1 MIACIGNIA
10 YDFVVFTD
18 KYAIENSK
26 ATYVKTEI
34 NTGGPACNAACVLS
48 RLGNQVDFYG
58 QIGNDN
64 FGKEALNRLYCE
76 GMDLSHVN
84 ISNNIM
90 TPFSF
95 VIVNTKSATRTINSV
110 RSPKDLENSEI
121 ESVKYESKY
130 DYILTDGKYS
140 KDSIELINQNPNAIS
155 IIDAGRWNDGIL
167 KVCESVNY
175 IICSE
180 EFANNVS
187 GVKINDDYSNNV
199 VVFNKIKERFPN
211 ALGIA
216 ITVGKNGYICEKD
229 NVVLKRS
236 TFNSGMPSIDTNCA
250 GDIFHAGFTHA
261 LAHGYD
267 YYEALE
273 FANVTAS
280 ISTTRTG
287 GKDSCPS
294 LEEIDSFMNK
304 EVKAYVKKFK

>member
-26 ATYVKTEI
+26 ASYAKTEI

-48 RLGNQVDFYG
+48 RLGNHVDFYG
-58 QIGNDN
+58 QIGNDD
-64 FGKEALNRLYCE
+64 FGKEALNRLYLE
-76 GMDLSHVN
+76 GIDLSHVN

-110 RSPKDLENSEI
+110 RSPKDLENAEI
-121 ESVKYESKY
+121 ESVNYESKY

-140 KDSIELINQNPNAIS
+140 KDSIELIKQNPNAIS
-155 IIDAGRWNDGIL
+155 IIDAGRWSDGIL
-167 KVCESVNY
+167 KVCENVNY

-180 EFANNVS
+180 EFANNVT
-187 GVKINDDYSNNV
+187 GLEINGDYSNNV
-199 VVFNKIKERFPN
+199 LVFNKLKERFPN
-211 ALGIA
+211 ALGIT

-229 NVVLKRS
+229 NVVLERP
-236 TFNSGMPSIDTNCA
+236 TFNSGLVSIDTNCA

-261 LAHGYD
+261 LANEYD

-294 LEEIDSFMNK
+294 LEEINSFMNK
-304 EVKAYVKKFK
+304 EVKKYVKKIK